1 LQTKA
6 AEFSFSFY
14 SFTQQIKEADL
25 YSCGFMG
32 LIPENA
38 VGEPTWRVGDEWR
51 LFAVLSLILMV
62 T

>member
-1 LQTKA
+1 MLNLCELMSA
-6 AEFSFSFY
+6 Y
-14 SFTQQIKEADL
+14 SFTQQIKDSYL

-38 VGEPTWRVGDEWR
+38 VGEPTWRAGDEWR
-51 LFAVLSLILMV
+51 LFAVPSLILMV